1 MNAALFLGQAIS
13 CKNEIACLLNLI
25 CKRGRQNQVDVLNLF
40 RCYTR
45 RHTHTHPHPHA
56 RHAAACRS
64 EADLGIVLRVPGLE
78 WNNVE
83 KETEKAKD
91 KGQRQSEAADQRLFS
106 PSC

>member
-1 MNAALFLGQAIS
+1 
-13 CKNEIACLLNLI
+13 
-25 CKRGRQNQVDVLNLF
+25 
-40 RCYTR
+40 
-45 RHTHTHPHPHA
+45 
-56 RHAAACRS
+56 
-64 EADLGIVLRVPGLE
+64 LGIVLRVPGLE